1 MVTILRWVLD
11 HYVVPSKIIIEHAI
25 TDFYLENPNEK
36 DLKAV
41 MTSKGHITIKSA
53 KKAEKTAQKAETAKE
68 TD

>member
-1 MVTILRWVLD
+1 MRM
-11 HYVVPSKIIIEHAI
+11 
-25 TDFYLENPNEK
+25 ENPNEK